1 MRAVNLLPLDSY
13 APKQRL
19 RHAPLVLGA
28 MLPVLAG
35 ALVFL
40 GWSLEHSKLVER
52 QNELGAVEASIA
64 ALGPTQALRDEA
76 TTIAS
81 DRSAREAALSD
92 ALSKQL
98 PWDVAL
104 AQLSRVVPSDV
115 WLTALSAQS
124 PTPAASAATSS
135 TAATPNPSGF
145 TIQGYTMSH
154 DSVARLL
161 ERLALVPSLSDVAL
175 ASTSS
180 SAIGSRQ
187 VVQFSVSAE
196 LNAPAPVL
204 GMRR

>member
-1 MRAVNLLPLDSY
+1 MRAVNLLPRDSY

-40 GWSLEHSKLVER
+40 GWSLEHAKLVDR

-76 TTIAS
+76 TRIDS
-81 DRSAREAALSD
+81 DRSAREAALSE
-92 ALSKQL
+92 ALSKRV

-104 AQLSRVVPSDV
+104 GQLSRVIPSDV

-124 PTPAASAATSS
+124 PTPAASATTTGSG
-135 TAATPNPSGF
+135 ATPNPSGF
-145 TIQGYTMSH
+145 TIQGYTTSH

-161 ERLALVPSLSDVAL
+161 ERLALVPSLTDVAL

-187 VVQFSVSAE
+187 VIQFSVSAAM
-196 LNAPAPVL
+196 NAPAPTV
-204 GMRR
+204 GVRR